1 MPTPVQTRKLL
12 KEYLSHLNDK
22 RMEEF
27 HWELW
32 QIETDGSHPIPESKL
47 PRNSTIEATVDKLVE
62 AFGEDDAV
70 ERTVAA
76 LRAIKHNELAS
87 KLEQAKMDQSREQ
100 KADEPEI
107 SSATEKPRGVN
118 PDLTKNISCFFA
130 EHMQGVLS
138 CSCDHKDWKSDIFW
152 TEPANIRKKLK
163 AFKTVKKWR
172 NSSIEQIMTQS
183 YFKEEQIM
191 NDFKRRRALLHEEE
205 ETKRAA
211 LREETR
217 QKIRATNWIAD
228 TTEDI
233 FMVSEIKANRR
244 FRANKRFT
252 ETLQVCTVFI
262 ISVLLAVGIGWTLT
276 IFAPP
281 ATCVEAR
288 GKPSAR
294 SLGEDVEQHK
304 KNGDEAK

>member
-152 TEPANIRKKLK
+152 T
-163 AFKTVKKWR
+163 
-172 NSSIEQIMTQS
+172 QS